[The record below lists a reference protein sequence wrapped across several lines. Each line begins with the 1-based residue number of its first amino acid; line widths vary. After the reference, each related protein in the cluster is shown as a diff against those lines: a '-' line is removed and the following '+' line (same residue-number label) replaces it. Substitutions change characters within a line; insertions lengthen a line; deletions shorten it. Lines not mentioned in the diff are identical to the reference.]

1 MLLTIVNNRGVVLRF
16 IAILAVVA
24 MLVPLGPVVATEL
37 VGRPRIV
44 DGDTIAYRDDRVR
57 LHGID
62 APENA
67 QHCLDASG
75 GDYRC
80 GEAATKALERLVDG
94 REIRCSGTER
104 DQYGRLIAVCRVGGR
119 EINRWMVDTGWAL
132 AYIRYSGDYA
142 GEERAAARARRG
154 LWAGSFEAPW
164 EYRRAR
170 RQIAVAATPVPGCPI
185 KGNLSANGRIYHTP
199 TSRWY
204 ERTAIDPSKGERW
217 FCSEREALDAG
228 WRAPRG

>member
-1 MLLTIVNNRGVVLRF
+1 MRF

-80 GEAATKALERLVDG
+80 GEAATKALERLVAG
-94 REIRCSGTER
+94 REIRCSGSER

-132 AYIRYSGDYA
+132 AYIRYSRDYA
-142 GEERAAARARRG
+142 AQERNASQARRG

-170 RQIAVAATPVPGCPI
+170 RQIAVAAPPVPGCPI